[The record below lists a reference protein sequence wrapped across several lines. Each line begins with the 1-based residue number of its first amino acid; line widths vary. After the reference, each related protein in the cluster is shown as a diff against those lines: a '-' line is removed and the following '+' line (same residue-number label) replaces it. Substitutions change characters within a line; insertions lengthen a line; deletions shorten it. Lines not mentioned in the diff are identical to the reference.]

1 MVRIV
6 CDHSPGPAGDS
17 EAYNEAPFRIAAY
30 GRAPEPSHSTH
41 SVRQEAPM
49 KLFARF
55 LFALVITLPMLP
67 AVPHA
72 HFILLEPAS

>member
-1 MVRIV
+1 
-6 CDHSPGPAGDS
+6 
-17 EAYNEAPFRIAAY
+17 
-30 GRAPEPSHSTH
+30 
-41 SVRQEAPM
+41 M